1 MYESPHRLLKL
12 LMDLK
17 EYCGEYR
24 ELQVS
29 RELTKKFEEHIG
41 SNIREVIKYFEF
53 KEIIGEFT
61 LVLKGNT
68 REKKSKLD
76 SISIK
81 KSLVI

>member
-1 MYESPHRLLKL
+1 
-12 LMDLK
+12 MDLK
-17 EYCGEYR
+17 NIGSIENFKFH
-24 ELQVS
+24 
-29 RELTKKFEEHIG
+29 ELTKNLRSILDQ
-41 SNIREVIKYFEF
+41 ILEVIKYFEF

-81 KSLVI
+81 QELNELINAGLSLSAASNI